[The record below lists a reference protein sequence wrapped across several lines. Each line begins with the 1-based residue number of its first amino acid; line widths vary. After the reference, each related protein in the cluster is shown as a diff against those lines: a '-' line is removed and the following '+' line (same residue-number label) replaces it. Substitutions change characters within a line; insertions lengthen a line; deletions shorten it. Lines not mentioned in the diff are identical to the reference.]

1 MTKKMKKILYEKII
15 YIVRTDYW
23 VFKFQILNNEITLD
37 DKWWRILEKDYTC
50 AWIIQ
55 QNRS

>member
-1 MTKKMKKILYEKII
+1 MKRYDILY
-15 YIVRTDYW
+15 RTDYLA
-23 VFKFQILNNEITLD
+23 FKFQILNNEITLND
-37 DKWWRILEKDYTC
+37 EWWRILEKDYTC